1 MDTQALTI
9 KLLQTR
15 NDWLEACLAA
25 ALDELRVM
33 GADRILFDTPQSNL
47 RGGKTKWLRFRTDVS
62 GHHKNGATS

>member
-15 NDWLEACLAA
+15 NAWLEACLAA

-47 RGGKTKWLRFRTDVS
+47 RGGKTKWHTFRTNVS
-62 GHHKNGATS
+62 GRHGSGVIS